1 MPFEIVWEP
10 RGVYKRFTGAVS
22 FQEYMRSQ
30 EIVLGDERTDDLK
43 YVINDLTA
51 VDGYSA
57 TADDAEY
64 SAAFNEG
71 ISRTNPHLQV
81 AYVTTDVRAIALI
94 KIGAVFSSLVVKHFT
109 TLEEARKWASKL
121 VADSGQ

>member
-10 RGVYKRFTGAVS
+10 RGVYKRFTGNVS

-30 EIVLGDERTDDLK
+30 EIVLGDVRTDDLK

-51 VDGYSA
+51 AEGYSA
-57 TADDAEY
+57 SADDAEY

-71 ISRTNPHLQV
+71 VSRTNPRLQV

-94 KIGAVFSSLVVKHFT
+94 KIGAVFSSLVVKRFP
-109 TLEEARKWASKL
+109 TLEEARAWASKL
-121 VADSGQ
+121 VAASDK

>member
-1 MPFEIVWEP
+1 MPFELVWEP
-10 RGVYKRFTGAVS
+10 RGVYKRFTGTVS

-30 EIVLGDERTDDLK
+30 EMVLGDERTDSLK
-43 YVINDLTA
+43 YVINDLSA
-51 VDGYSA
+51 VEGYSA
-57 TADDAEY
+57 TAEDAEY

-94 KIGAVFSSLVVKHFT
+94 KMGAVFSSLVVKRFP
-109 TLEEARKWASKL
+109 TLAEAREWASKL
-121 VADSGQ
+121 VADKH